1 MLDSILDSIEN
12 VPKRLDDILDDIRRN
27 PKSTLK
33 QLAKKYSVN
42 EKTIKRDFQ
51 KLKAHGRLKRIGAL
65 KGDIGKRSQTNYK
78 KTEQLE
84 RTNEPKRK

>member
-12 VPKRLDDILDDIRRN
+12 VPKRLDDILDEICIN

-33 QLAKKYSVN
+33 QLARKYGVN

-51 KLKAHGRLKRIGAL
+51 TLKAHGRLKRIGAL
-65 KGDIGKRSQTNYK
+65 KGDI
-78 KTEQLE
+78 E
-84 RTNEPKRK
+84 

>member
-33 QLAKKYSVN
+33 QLAKKYGVN

-51 KLKAHGRLKRIGAL
+51 TLKAHGRLKRIGAL
-65 KGDIGKRSQTNYK
+65 KGDIG
-78 KTEQLE
+78 
-84 RTNEPKRK
+84 

>member
-1 MLDSILDSIEN
+1 MFDSILDSIEN

-33 QLAKKYSVN
+33 QLAKKYRVN

>member
-1 MLDSILDSIEN
+1 MFDSILDSIEN

-33 QLAKKYSVN
+33 QLAKKYRVN

-65 KGDIGKRSQTNYK
+65 KGDIG
-78 KTEQLE
+78 
-84 RTNEPKRK
+84 

>member
-1 MLDSILDSIEN
+1 MFDSILDSIEN
-12 VPKRLDDILDDIRRN
+12 VPKRLDDILDEIRIN

-33 QLAKKYSVN
+33 QLAKKYRVN

-65 KGDIGKRSQTNYK
+65 KGDIG
-78 KTEQLE
+78 
-84 RTNEPKRK
+84 

>member
-33 QLAKKYSVN
+33 QLAKKYRVN

>member
-12 VPKRLDDILDDIRRN
+12 VPKRLDDILDEICIN

-33 QLAKKYSVN
+33 QLARKYGVN

-51 KLKAHGRLKRIGAL
+51 TLKAHGRLKRIGAL
-65 KGDIGKRSQTNYK
+65 KGDIG
-78 KTEQLE
+78 
-84 RTNEPKRK
+84 